1 MPNLTLLTIA
11 LMIVFVLPGFVI
23 NRIYRQAVARPLPQ
37 GSEVVLESFMASCFY
52 YAFVGPLA
60 IVLLGDDK
68 LLTLAR
74 TPPSTE
80 TLLQVFG
87 GSPTTLAMLAL
98 GVTLVGP
105 LFAGWFAA
113 WGLGS
118 PLVDRI
124 LSLCRIPRR
133 RATAWDEVFYRLGEH
148 LVLVTLKDGS
158 RVGGYW
164 YVGSFAGSHPHKN
177 DLYLQRQYDLGD
189 GGAFLRP
196 SDPARGCWIAGDEI
210 RTLELIQ
217 IRNPPT
223 RMRRPTQ

>member
-124 LSLCRIPRR
+124 LSLAGFLGVEPRPGTR
-133 RATAWDEVFYRLGEH
+133 SSTASVSTWCWLRSK
-148 LVLVTLKDGS
+148 TGS